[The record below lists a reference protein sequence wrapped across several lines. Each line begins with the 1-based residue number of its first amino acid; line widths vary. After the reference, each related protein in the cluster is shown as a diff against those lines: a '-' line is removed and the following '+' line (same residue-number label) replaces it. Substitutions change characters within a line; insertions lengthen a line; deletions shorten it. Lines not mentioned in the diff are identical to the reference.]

1 MSNLDPMA
9 GKYTICEFKRDF
21 ETAKARLAPLG
32 GTFIVG
38 THNFEAFVWKGDGVK
53 LLFYPHK
60 TSAGNRHLRVRTA
73 GAFKPAALRAAIFA
87 LAENT
92 CTFQFPAD
100 PQLHGEAV
108 RAALQREFK
117 SQASR
122 VQTNG

>member
-9 GKYTICEFKRDF
+9 GRYTVTEFKAEF
-21 ETAKARLAPLG
+21 EIAKARLAPLG

-38 THNFEAFVWKGDGVK
+38 THNFEAFVYKGDGVK

-73 GAFKPAALRAAIFA
+73 GAFKRDALRAAIFA
-87 LAENT
+87 LAENS

-100 PQLHGEAV
+100 IQLHAEAV
-108 RAALQREFK
+108 RAALQRERAAQRK
-117 SQASR
+117 
-122 VQTNG
+122 GY